1 VYVRG
6 IEVLSRIFNVDNAVF
21 RFFNTVGYIWWLHVL
36 WLLCS
41 LPVFTLGA
49 STTALCYSC
58 MKLHRKE
65 GYATRNFFHSF
76 RENFGQSTI
85 LFLFF
90 LFTGGIL
97 LFDLILC
104 GQLDLVAGS
113 FIRYGAIALLIPY
126 SMTLL
131 YAFAVQARFVNPPGK
146 TLRYAFFVA
155 GRYFKYTFQMMLVV
169 AAVLYLNTTIV
180 LVNFLTLSIGVGV
193 VMYILALYYDK
204 IFTELIEGS
213 QEPSAER
220 RS

>member
-1 VYVRG
+1 M
-6 IEVLSRIFNVDNAVF
+6 LSRIFHVDNVVF
-21 RFFNTVGYIWWLHVL
+21 RFFQTIGYIWWLHVL

-41 LPVFTLGA
+41 LPVITLGA

-65 GYATRNFFHSF
+65 GYVTRNFFRSF

-97 LFDLILC
+97 LFDLIVC
-104 GQLDLVAGS
+104 GRPDFAAGRI
-113 FIRYGAIALLIPY
+113 IRYGAVALLIPY
-126 SMTLL
+126 CMTLL

-146 TLRYAFFVA
+146 TLRYAFFVS

-180 LVNFLTLSIGVGV
+180 LVNFITLSIGVGT

-204 IFTELIEGS
+204 IFTELTEDSQGPSEGL
-213 QEPSAER
+213 